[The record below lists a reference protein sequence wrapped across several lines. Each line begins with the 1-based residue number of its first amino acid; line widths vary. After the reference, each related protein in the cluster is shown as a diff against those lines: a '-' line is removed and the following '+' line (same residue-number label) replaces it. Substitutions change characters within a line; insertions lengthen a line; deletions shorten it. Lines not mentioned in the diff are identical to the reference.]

1 MPGDPYIIDIH
12 NHIGA
17 SSSSSRGE
25 SEDIAV
31 DLESRAATLTAR
43 NVAQAVI
50 IASHDYLRPDGIAD
64 NRAVNDGIALCRD
77 RRPDL
82 FPAAIGIVEPLNG
95 ARGLEEL
102 DRCKEE
108 LGLRGIS
115 FHTRLQGVSLDS
127 RWVRRYLERMGELG
141 LVPFLHSIG
150 ESSAEALWKIDVLAG
165 DFPDLPMIVLDAFST
180 FEQSLFAPHVADR
193 RPNVVFDTALT
204 HGFSLV
210 LNLIS
215 RCGADRVLYGSDLH
229 STASGIPAVTE
240 VSADIL
246 SSALSDADKTAVLSG
261 NAVRLLGLQ
270 VPDEWSG
277 IATK

>member
-102 DRCKEE
+102 DR
-108 LGLRGIS
+108 
-115 FHTRLQGVSLDS
+115 
-127 RWVRRYLERMGELG
+127 
-141 LVPFLHSIG
+141 
-150 ESSAEALWKIDVLAG
+150 
-165 DFPDLPMIVLDAFST
+165 
-180 FEQSLFAPHVADR
+180 
-193 RPNVVFDTALT
+193 
-204 HGFSLV
+204 
-210 LNLIS
+210 
-215 RCGADRVLYGSDLH
+215 
-229 STASGIPAVTE
+229 
-240 VSADIL
+240 
-246 SSALSDADKTAVLSG
+246 
-261 NAVRLLGLQ
+261 
-270 VPDEWSG
+270 
-277 IATK
+277 